1 MRLSARDRSQILFPH
16 TSTSS
21 TMYSSQPKAWSEVI
35 QCSFVLGSRPWE
47 VSTQHWLG
55 LPYSVQPLLMGNHF
69 PLALTLGLLSTHVL
83 LGTDDNCQL
92 SAWTCCLLSYPS
104 SVPCIIPSEGDCA
117 PLLET
122 MFGLGVLPS

>member
-1 MRLSARDRSQILFPH
+1 MC
-16 TSTSS
+16 
-21 TMYSSQPKAWSEVI
+21 SSQPEAWSEVI
-35 QCSFVLGSRPWE
+35 QCSYVLGSRPWE
-47 VSTQHWLG
+47 VSTQHRLG

-69 PLALTLGLLSTHVL
+69 PPAAVLGLLSTHVL

-92 SAWTCCLLSYPS
+92 PAQTCCLLSCPPS
-104 SVPCIIPSEGDCA
+104 VLCIIPSEGDCA